1 MIDNSF
7 AENIINEIF
16 EEPEATSVVV
26 QEGLIKRIR
35 EILSK
40 KRKQKETSDIAKK
53 SDKKKYSDDKKSGN
67 PVLDNKTPYRRKE
80 VSGKSYFDRFYKN
93 NDFCIECA
101 PKDPRFPQMLANI
114 LEMEYEINTPVEV
127 YYVSCADINE
137 YYDLAGDNKY
147 NDNCIFVIIPLDTL
161 KFRR

>member
-7 AENIINEIF
+7 AENIMNEIF

-53 SDKKKYSDDKKSGN
+53 PDKKKDFL
-67 PVLDNKTPYRRKE
+67 PVYVPCQKPAIR
-80 VSGKSYFDRFYKN
+80 VYF
-93 NDFCIECA
+93 
-101 PKDPRFPQMLANI
+101 
-114 LEMEYEINTPVEV
+114 
-127 YYVSCADINE
+127 
-137 YYDLAGDNKY
+137 
-147 NDNCIFVIIPLDTL
+147 
-161 KFRR
+161 